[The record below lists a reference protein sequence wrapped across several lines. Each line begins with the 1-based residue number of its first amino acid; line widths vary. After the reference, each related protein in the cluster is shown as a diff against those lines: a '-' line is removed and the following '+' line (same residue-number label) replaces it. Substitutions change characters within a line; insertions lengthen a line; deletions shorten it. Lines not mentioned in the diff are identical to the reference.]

1 MTEEICFT
9 KKVNLLEEIMNHAI
23 ALPIEGQ
30 DQILRVAKAM
40 QYTRKC
46 MGGECVERG
55 EKVRAVD
62 KTEDRMNKI

>member
-1 MTEEICFT
+1 
-9 KKVNLLEEIMNHAI
+9 MNHAI
-23 ALPIEGQ
+23 TLPIEGQ

-55 EKVRAVD
+55 GAVEEKN
-62 KTEDRMNKI
+62 KDRISG

>member
-1 MTEEICFT
+1 
-9 KKVNLLEEIMNHAI
+9 MNHAI